1 MTSEGQR
8 IILTTAPSSSHAAQ
22 IIYGLNLRGIHAEI
36 MKSAGREHDPYSI
49 MLIKGDVS
57 LARSAIEVI
66 WDAMLESTPRA
77 TDMHGACYFC
87 GYDIRGL
94 VTPVVCPECGKN
106 LDSIESRREAAEG
119 RISH

>member
-36 MKSAGREHDPYSI
+36 MNSSGRVHDPYSI
-49 MLIKGDVS
+49 VLVKGEEV

-77 TDMHGACYFC
+77 TDHEGHCYFC
-87 GYDIRGL
+87 GYDIAGL
-94 VTPVVCPECGKN
+94 MTPVVCPECGKN

-119 RISH
+119 RIAD